1 MAKPKSPADVVK
13 LLTAHDRRFVFYSC
27 KGKGSH
33 RMIEH
38 PDIDGKRASIPLP
51 YHKGK
56 DVSLGV
62 LISIIRRFDLPK
74 DFFG

>member
-1 MAKPKSPADVVK
+1 VAKPKSPADVVK
-13 LLTAHDRRFVFYSC
+13 LLTAYDRRFEFYSC

-38 PDIDGKRASIPLP
+38 PDIEGKRASMPLP

-56 DVSLGV
+56 DVRPGV
-62 LISIIRRFDLPK
+62 LNSIIRRFNLPR